1 MKVGVCDY
9 PSAYAFPPYGYGG
22 IERWLWAVAVGATQ
36 AGAEVSLIGP
46 QWRTDLPGE
55 WTRLPLRLEEI
66 TPGSVAFHQL
76 QALDL
81 DLLVVGHEYP
91 SLPAWRDTWDALDC
105 DVVTFQHD
113 PDFVHAPDAFDGQ
126 RSRLFC
132 YSPEMIERYRQ
143 CVPYQALSVQ
153 FGLREDH
160 VPLAQAGCDLVWLGR
175 LDGQKAP
182 HLAALAAAK
191 LGMRLRIIG
200 KPVRDDRYMEEYG
213 DVLSSPRVELL
224 GELAGTKKLAALSE
238 ASVFV
243 YTSAREYVEAGAAT
257 FGEALRCGTSV
268 AALAWRPGTCAES
281 ALCDQTGTMAL
292 ADRELDDDAAA
303 ELLAEAIGR
312 AQALPAETVQE
323 IGLQRFD
330 PAAHFRTLAARP

>member
-1 MKVGVCDY
+1 MKVGICDY

-22 IERWLWAVAVGATQ
+22 IERWLWAVAVGAAQ

-46 QWRTDLPGE
+46 QWRTEVPGG

-66 TPGSVAFHQL
+66 APGSAAFHQL

-91 SLPAWRDTWDALDC
+91 SLPAWRNTWDALGC

-143 CVPYQALSVQ
+143 CVPYQAVSVQ
-153 FGLREDH
+153 FGVGEHD
-160 VPLAQAGCDLVWLGR
+160 VPCARAGRDLVWLGR

-200 KPVRDDRYMEEYG
+200 KPVRDDRYIAKYG
-213 DVLSSPRVELL
+213 DLFSGPRVELL
-224 GELAGTKKLAALSE
+224 GELAGAEKLSALSE

-243 YTSAREYVEAGAAT
+243 YSSAREYVEAGAAT
-257 FGEALRCGTSV
+257 FGESLRCGTPV
-268 AALAWRPGTCAES
+268 AALTWRTGTCAES
-281 ALCDQTGTMAL
+281 ALCDQTGVIAR
-292 ADRELDDDAAA
+292 ADRELDDNEAA
-303 ELLAEAIGR
+303 ELLAEAIRG
-312 AQALPAETVQE
+312 AQALSAETVQE
-323 IGLQRFD
+323 IGLERFD
-330 PAAHFRTLAARP
+330 PTAHFRTLAARP

>member
-1 MKVGVCDY
+1 MRVGVCDY

-22 IERWLWAVAVGATQ
+22 IERWLWAVAVGAAR

-46 QWRTDLPGE
+46 QWRPDLPGT
-55 WTRLPLRLEEI
+55 WTRLPLRLEELA
-66 TPGSVAFHQL
+66 PGSAGFRQL
-76 QALDL
+76 QVLDL

-91 SLPAWRDTWDALDC
+91 SLSAWRKTWDALGC

-132 YSPEMIERYRQ
+132 YSAEMIARYEQ
-143 CVPYQALSVQ
+143 CRPYQAVSVQ
-153 FGLREDH
+153 FGVGEDA
-160 VPLAQAGCDLVWLGR
+160 VPRARAGRDLVWLGR

-182 HLAALAAAK
+182 HLAALAATK
-191 LGMRLRIIG
+191 LGMRLRIVG
-200 KPVRDDRYMEEYG
+200 KPVRDGRYIEEYG
-213 DVLSSPRVELL
+213 RIFGGPHVELV
-224 GELAGTKKLAALSE
+224 GEVAGAEKLASLSE

-257 FGEALRCGTSV
+257 FGESLRCGTPV
-268 AALAWRPGTCAES
+268 AALAWRPGTCAER
-281 ALCDQTGTMAL
+281 ALCDETGAIAF
-292 ADRELDDDAAA
+292 ADSESDDNAAA
-303 ELLAEAIGR
+303 ELLAEAIRR
-312 AQALPAETVQE
+312 AQELPAEIVQE

-330 PAAHFRTLAARP
+330 PAVHFRTLAARP